1 MLGWS
6 VGVGKSSSNGNHI
19 RFCAPENVTMSR
31 IKNWEEL
38 ALKGSHFA
46 QKRGRRKRPRKAEK
60 SREKPKKRGRGQ
72 KRRKAKKKKAKKKKE
87 KKSYK
92 TVAPVDKQALWK
104 KRQQSSFGETFE
116 KKRKKKEKVWDS
128 VKRCYYDFIVFL
140 F

>member
-6 VGVGKSSSNGNHI
+6 VGVSKSSSNGNHI
-19 RFCAPENVTMSR
+19 RFSAPENVTMSR

-72 KRRKAKKKKAKKKKE
+72 NRWKANKKKE

-116 KKRKKKEKVWDS
+116 KNEKKKEKVWDS